1 MDTET
6 INSKQEFSLMVKI
19 ISQSSPKIKIIL
31 FKKKLL
37 LNVLNKYPDADVV
50 NGMNWVLK
58 KEAGTDEAL

>member
-6 INSKQEFSLMVKI
+6 INSKQEFPLMIKI
-19 ISQSSPKIKIIL
+19 KSQSSPKIKIIL

-50 NGMNWVLK
+50 NGMN
-58 KEAGTDEAL
+58 